1 MHEERERISREIHDT
16 LAQGFTSVVALSRA
30 AQAALARGDV
40 AAARERLALI
50 EHTASDN
57 LDEARLI
64 VAELTPG
71 HLQSRTLG
79 EALERLGAAVTSE
92 TGMRADVRVAGEPG
106 AARRVGRGR
115 HPAHR
120 PGGAVQ
126 RAAPRVAPPGST
138 SPWPTTTPTRW
149 CSTVRDDGL
158 GFDLDGARSGFGLD
172 GVQARAAEVG
182 GAVRGAQR
190 AGHRHDAAAGG
201 AAVIRLLVVDDHPV
215 VRAGMVAV
223 LGEESDFEVVGEAA
237 NGAEALGLVPR
248 LRPDVVLMD
257 LRMPVMDGAEATAR
271 ITAEPDAPHVL
282 VLTTYDTDAD
292 IVRAVEA
299 GARGY
304 LLKDAPTGVLADA
317 IRRAA
322 RGETV
327 LAPPV
332 AARLA
337 DRLRAPARPEL
348 TARELEVLGLVARGL
363 SNADIGREL
372 FIGEATVKTHLIRA
386 FAKLGV
392 TDRTAAV
399 TAAYGSGL
407 HRAAPPLTRRECR
420 RGAGG
425 RPALARR
432 RAVGPVPGPRRRP
445 RRPPRRGPGLAERCL
460 RYS

>member
-1 MHEERERISREIHDT
+1 
-16 LAQGFTSVVALSRA
+16 
-30 AQAALARGDV
+30 
-40 AAARERLALI
+40 
-50 EHTASDN
+50 
-57 LDEARLI
+57 
-64 VAELTPG
+64 
-71 HLQSRTLG
+71 
-79 EALERLGAAVTSE
+79 
-92 TGMRADVRVAGEPG
+92 
-106 AARRVGRGR
+106 
-115 HPAHR
+115 
-120 PGGAVQ
+120 
-126 RAAPRVAPPGST
+126 
-138 SPWPTTTPTRW
+138 
-149 CSTVRDDGL
+149 
-158 GFDLDGARSGFGLD
+158 
-172 GVQARAAEVG
+172 
-182 GAVRGAQR
+182 
-190 AGHRHDAAAGG
+190 
-201 AAVIRLLVVDDHPV
+201 VIRLLVVDDHPV

-248 LRPDVVLMD
+248 LHPDVVLMD

-271 ITAEPDAPHVL
+271 ITAEPGAPQVL

-327 LAPPV
+327 LAAPV

-348 TARELEVLGLVARGL
+348 TGREVQVLGLVARGM

-372 FIGEATVKTHLIRA
+372 YIGEATVKTHLIRA

-399 TAAYGSGL
+399 TAAYASGL
-407 HRAAPPLTRRECR
+407 IEL
-420 RGAGG
+420 
-425 RPALARR
+425 
-432 RAVGPVPGPRRRP
+432 PRH
-445 RRPPRRGPGLAERCL
+445 
-460 RYS
+460 